1 METNEKIVLD
11 TIYKEEIESGI
22 GQIEAALQAIDSNG
36 RFDENIKTVL
46 NSCMHIMD
54 LGMIHGYEGVEA
66 IAEMMFNAARYC
78 SRQGSA
84 TLDETREK
92 LNSALS
98 ALKEVVRYSDE
109 SDEQAIVDKTRT
121 AMDFQI
127 DTIQF
132 SGDEQEEQ
140 EEWHEPAR
148 SNLHRLSSQKL
159 PFEIKE
165 FTAIPV
171 TDLSG
176 GHEDEQ
182 DVEEARG
189 SDKPESGSELQQ
201 IDEFAAADILEQ
213 IDEAEDTPDFDY
225 IQAFEEGEVRI
236 VDDVLDSISAAQIV
250 QAADK
255 IDEAI
260 QNYRENIEPEL
271 ALQDVRDSL
280 AELKNT
286 TREPVLQPVS
296 ELLFPLERIGREHLE
311 NDETREE
318 ALDLIVECNRVVR
331 AFAEQQ
337 QVSSATLLTLKEK
350 INHLQ
355 KMLDPEDQ
363 LSLFNVEFEE
373 DFEEPEILPPP
384 KQPLIARIRR
394 FFGMY

>member
-171 TDLSG
+171 TDLTSE
-176 GHEDEQ
+176 HEDEQ
-182 DVEEARG
+182 EPDIEETG
-189 SDKPESGSELQQ
+189 ESDTCETGSEPQQ
-201 IDEFAAADILEQ
+201 IDEFAAADIFEQ

-236 VDDVLDSISAAQIV
+236 VDEV
-250 QAADK
+250 
-255 IDEAI
+255 
-260 QNYRENIEPEL
+260 
-271 ALQDVRDSL
+271 
-280 AELKNT
+280 
-286 TREPVLQPVS
+286 
-296 ELLFPLERIGREHLE
+296 
-311 NDETREE
+311 
-318 ALDLIVECNRVVR
+318 
-331 AFAEQQ
+331 
-337 QVSSATLLTLKEK
+337 
-350 INHLQ
+350 
-355 KMLDPEDQ
+355 
-363 LSLFNVEFEE
+363 
-373 DFEEPEILPPP
+373 
-384 KQPLIARIRR
+384 
-394 FFGMY
+394 